1 MQATERPL
9 QTLLRNT
16 VALVLG
22 LRGGVARRGTAAAI
36 GGKPRSII
44 VETGPLRDGSN
55 LRVIV
60 GGGAAGDVPWCNIS
74 EKIHRLGM
82 AILGAATLLRS
93 QHQKFIRQILSCI
106 GHRSTAWL
114 KRVRAPLFAF
124 PM

>member
-1 MQATERPL
+1 M
-9 QTLLRNT
+9 LLRNT

-22 LRGGVARRGTAAAI
+22 LRGGVARRGTAAGI

-74 EKIHRLGM
+74 EK
-82 AILGAATLLRS
+82 
-93 QHQKFIRQILSCI
+93 F
-106 GHRSTAWL
+106 TAWVWPSL
-114 KRVRAPLFAF
+114 VLQRFSGRNIKSSFVKS
-124 PM
+124 